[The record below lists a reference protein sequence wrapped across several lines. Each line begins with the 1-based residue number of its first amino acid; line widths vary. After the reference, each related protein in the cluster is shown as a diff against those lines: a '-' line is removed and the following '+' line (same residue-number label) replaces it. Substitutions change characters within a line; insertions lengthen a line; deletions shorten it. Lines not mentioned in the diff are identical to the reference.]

1 MLISFLMLLIASAL
15 LYFGADGLVGGSA
28 RIAFKM
34 GIKPLIVGLTIVAF
48 GTSSPELVVSVNAN
62 LAGSGDITLGNV
74 IGSNICNIGLIVGIT
89 ALIKPINVSLQ
100 IVRKDIIIM
109 CGVTVLPILMLID
122 GQIGRIEGVILIL
135 LLIVYLWYN
144 IFIVSKQ
151 GNPEADTEIDSLVKK
166 SKPMWMNIAFIIGG
180 LALLIV
186 GANLFVDNAVEIARF
201 FNISE
206 SVIGL
211 TIVAIGTSLPELATS
226 VVASVKGESDI
237 SLGNIVG
244 SNIFNI
250 LAILGI
256 AAVINPINFG
266 NITYIDLSIMMMFA
280 VVLLPLARTGFV
292 IDRKE
297 GLILLLLY
305 VGYIYILLR

>member
-1 MLISFLMLLIASAL
+1 MLLLASAL

-151 GNPEADTEIDSLVKK
+151 GNPEADTEIDSIVKK
-166 SKPMWMNIAFIIGG
+166 SKPLWMNIAFIIGG
-180 LALLIV
+180 LALLIF
-186 GANLFVDNAVEIARF
+186 GANLFVDNAVEIARY

-226 VVASVKGESDI
+226 VVASIKGESDI

-256 AAVINPINFG
+256 ASVINPISFG
-266 NITYIDLSIMMMFA
+266 SITYIDLSIMMMFA

>member
-1 MLISFLMLLIASAL
+1 MLLLASAL

-62 LAGSGDITLGNV
+62 LAGNSDITLGNV

-100 IVRKDIIIM
+100 IVRKDIIIL
-109 CGVTVLPILMLID
+109 CGVSVLPLLMLID
-122 GQIGRIEGVILIL
+122 GQIGRVEGVILIL
-135 LLIVYLWYN
+135 LLLVYLWYN

-151 GNPEADTEIDSLVKK
+151 GNPEADTEIDSIVTK

-186 GANLFVDNAVEIARF
+186 GANLFVDNAIEIARF
-201 FNISE
+201 FNVSE

-226 VVASVKGESDI
+226 VVASLKGESDI

-256 AAVINPINFG
+256 ASVISPINFG
-266 NITYIDLSIMMMFA
+266 NITYIDLSIMLMFA
-280 VVLLPLARTGFV
+280 VILLPVARTGFI
-292 IDRKE
+292 IDRNE
-297 GLILLLLY
+297 GWVLLLLY
-305 VGYIYILLR
+305 AGYIYILLR

>member
-1 MLISFLMLLIASAL
+1 MIISFLMLLLASAL

-48 GTSSPELVVSVNAN
+48 GTSSPELVVSINAN

-109 CGVTVLPILMLID
+109 CGVSVLPILMLID

-151 GNPEADTEIDSLVKK
+151 GNPEADTEIDSIVKK

-186 GANLFVDNAVEIARF
+186 GANLFVEHAVEIARF

-226 VVASVKGESDI
+226 VVASIKGESDI

-280 VVLLPLARTGFV
+280 VVLLPLARTGFI

-297 GLILLLLY
+297 GFVLLLLY

>member
-89 ALIKPINVSLQ
+89 ALIKPINVNLQ

-109 CGVTVLPILMLID
+109 CGVTALPILMLID
-122 GQIGRIEGVILIL
+122 GQIGRVEGVILIL
-135 LLIVYLWYN
+135 LLVVYLWYN

-151 GNPEADTEIDSLVKK
+151 GNPEADTEIDSLVIK
-166 SKPMWMNIAFIIGG
+166 SKPLWMNIAFIIGG

-186 GANLFVDNAVEIARF
+186 GANLFVDNAVEIAHF
-201 FNISE
+201 FNVSE

-226 VVASVKGESDI
+226 VVASIKGESDI

>member
-1 MLISFLMLLIASAL
+1 
-15 LYFGADGLVGGSA
+15 
-28 RIAFKM
+28 
-34 GIKPLIVGLTIVAF
+34 
-48 GTSSPELVVSVNAN
+48 VVSVNAN

-109 CGVTVLPILMLID
+109 CGVTILPILMLID
-122 GQIGRIEGVILIL
+122 GQIGRVEGVILIL
-135 LLIVYLWYN
+135 LLFVYLWYN

-151 GNPEADTEIDSLVKK
+151 GNTEADTEIDSIVKK
-166 SKPMWMNIAFIIGG
+166 SKPMWMNIAFIVGG

-186 GANLFVDNAVEIARF
+186 GANLFVEHAVEIARF
-201 FNISE
+201 FSVSE

-226 VVASVKGESDI
+226 VVASIKGESDI

-256 AAVINPINFG
+256 ASVINPINFG
-266 NITYIDLSIMMMFA
+266 NITYIDLSIMLMFA
-280 VVLLPLARTGFV
+280 VILLPLARTGFI